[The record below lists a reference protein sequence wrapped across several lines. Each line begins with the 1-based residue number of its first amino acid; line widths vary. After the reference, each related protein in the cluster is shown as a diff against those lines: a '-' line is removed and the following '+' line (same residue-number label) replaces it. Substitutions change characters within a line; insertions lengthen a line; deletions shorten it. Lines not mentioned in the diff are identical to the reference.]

1 MGNSGWTADPAFVLV
16 PPEATDT
23 DPRIFIGGADD
34 DPILAALGQT
44 EGIIFY
50 FGEQRAFVISVEQ
63 NGPPG
68 APADIGRLHI
78 WGYCGFPF
86 QLHQIV
92 NIDYDINLNLVSW
105 DFNPDSPD
113 ISMQSVLSLK
123 ADIVGV
129 GADTQPLDTD
139 PAEQDAFLFGI
150 SMARGVVNTVFT
162 TASSA
167 AIGTTET
174 VVLTLPSFRYRS
186 GRTYQI
192 ELRTGN
198 NTVTAGSIANQRMR
212 KTTAAGQDLGEFF
225 RTPLP
230 TANAVTA
237 ASGFTYFTVGAA
249 DVTAVL
255 VCTLQASA
263 VGNVNQSA
271 TAASPRSLIVRD
283 VTETTLFT
291 ASPVLV

>member
-1 MGNSGWTADPAFVLV
+1 MGNSGWTADQAYVLV

-23 DPRIFIGGADD
+23 DPRIFIGGPDD
-34 DPILAALGQT
+34 DPTLAELGQT
-44 EGIIFY
+44 EGIVFY
-50 FGEQRAFVISVEQ
+50 FGEQRAFIISVEQ
-63 NGPPG
+63 EGPPG

-78 WGYCGFPF
+78 WGFCGFPS

-129 GADTQPLDTD
+129 GADTQPLDSD
-139 PAEQDAFLFGI
+139 PADQDAFIFGA
-150 SMARGVVNTVFT
+150 SMARGPVNTVFSP
-162 TASSA
+162 ASSA

-174 VVLTLPSFRYRS
+174 VVLTLPSYRYRA
-186 GRTYQI
+186 GRTY
-192 ELRTGN
+192 EVKLRAGN
-198 NTVTAGSIANQRMR
+198 STVTVNSIANQRLR
-212 KTTAAGQDLGEFF
+212 KTNTAGQDLGEYF
-225 RTPLP
+225 RVNLS

-237 ASGFTYFTVGAA
+237 ASGSTYFTVGAA

-255 VCTLQASA
+255 VCTVQASA
-263 VGNVNQSA
+263 VGNVTQSA
-271 TAASPRSLIVRD
+271 TAASPRGLIVHD
-283 VTETTLFT
+283 ITDTSQFT
-291 ASPVLV
+291 SLPVLV